1 MGYIMTDGPGGLD
14 MNRGA
19 VACVAASALAY
30 RKKKKSRRADNY
42 LKTCAVPRPP
52 RRRRRSRRSITL
64 SSESTALQFLFH
76 GDLNSVSRSIRDA
89 RGKERQME
97 YQHLICFD
105 WRIEHPW
112 CYVGSAFVFCVF
124 VRAILSLFSA
134 AQLSYIHKMS
144 FMDGFCGAMIGWVD
158 RHNRDEKI
166 ICVKGQYFLSSFVL
180 GLMELLAFPILFATS
195 LVTVIGVW
203 IGFKAVA
210 QWSTWKEQRFTF
222 NRFLL
227 GKCFG
232 RHAVLRLIVVLR
244 ELPCLRG

>member
-1 MGYIMTDGPGGLD
+1 M
-14 MNRGA
+14 
-19 VACVAASALAY
+19 
-30 RKKKKSRRADNY
+30 RRAATAEAKATIKND
-42 LKTCAVPRPP
+42 
-52 RRRRRSRRSITL
+52 RSPDRQSL
-64 SSESTALQFLFH
+64 TALQFLFH

-158 RHNRDEKI
+158 RHNRDEKNNLRERSD
-166 ICVKGQYFLSSFVL
+166 FLSSFVL

-227 GKCFG
+227 GNVLVVMLSYALLWFYVNCPVC
-232 RHAVLRLIVVLR
+232 AVSSLR
-244 ELPCLRG
+244 